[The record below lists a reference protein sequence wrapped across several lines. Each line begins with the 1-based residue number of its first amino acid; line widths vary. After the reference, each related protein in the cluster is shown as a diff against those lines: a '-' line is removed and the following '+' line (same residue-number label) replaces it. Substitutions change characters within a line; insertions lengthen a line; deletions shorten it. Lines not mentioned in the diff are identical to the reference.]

1 MTLYLIGD
9 GLFYPL
15 SENCLVYICKQ
26 EVYEKLTEKEAIE
39 LITKTL
45 QRVKMG
51 AINSDKPEIVH

>member
-15 SENCLVYICKQ
+15 SENYLVYICKR
-26 EVYEKLTEKEAIE
+26 EVYEKLSEKEAIE

-45 QRVKMG
+45 QGVKMG
-51 AINSDKPEIVH
+51 LAHSDKPEIVH